1 MPDRAAAFAAR
12 AWLLAVG
19 VASLL
24 GQVAL
29 LRELGVA
36 LHGSE
41 LAYVLGLG
49 AWLASSGAGALLGR
63 GAGPPP
69 AARVQAAFVGLGV
82 SLPLLLLAVRALP
95 LLPGNVPGGW
105 PPPGQQLAALLLATA
120 PAGLLLGL
128 LFRWSAAQAAAA
140 GSSLAAAYA
149 LESLGAVAGGLAA
162 TLSLA
167 LGLSNFHAALLAA
180 LVALAAGAIAPT
192 PTGSAGLRAAS
203 LAFGALVLGAMAG
216 GAGLDLRSTA
226 WAHPRL
232 VAARDTPYSRVTV
245 SEWQGQVA
253 VHLDGALAFDSE
265 SVSAEELV
273 HLAAL
278 MTEPRR
284 VLVLGGGAEG
294 LVGEV
299 LRERPERVDLV
310 ELDAAL
316 IDLVVP
322 RLPPAV
328 GRGLADP
335 AVRVRFGDPRRFLET
350 AGTYDLLLVGAPEP
364 ESGRANRFFTR
375 EFFLLC
381 ARRLAPGGVLGLRLR
396 GSENVWTPQQLRR
409 TAAVER
415 ALRAVFADVLVLPG
429 TTQLLLASVGPLTRD
444 PAALAERLQARGLEL
459 QRVTPAWLR
468 DRLTNDR
475 VTELAS
481 RLEAAGA
488 EPNTDARPV
497 CYALTMLLGL
507 SRFSPGLAR
516 LEAPAGALPAA
527 ALLAGLLGAVLAA
540 VARRRPAWRRP
551 LRVGLAGFA
560 GMLVESALLLGYQ
573 ARHGVLFQD
582 LGLLLTLFMGGL
594 AAGAAGVEAW
604 SRRRGRPPGR
614 LAAALVASGPALVGL
629 ATAALLRAEAL
640 GGRGVPAVLLALC
653 GAAVAAV
660 FALAALEGA
669 GAGPLYAADLLGGS
683 LGSLGAS
690 LLLVPFAGLDV
701 TALAAAAVAALGL
714 LLAG

>member
-1 MPDRAAAFAAR
+1 M
-12 AWLLAVG
+12 
-19 VASLL
+19 L
-24 GQVAL
+24 G
-29 LRELGVA
+29 
-36 LHGSE
+36 
-41 LAYVLGLG
+41 
-49 AWLASSGAGALLGR
+49 
-63 GAGPPP
+63 
-69 AARVQAAFVGLGV
+69 
-82 SLPLLLLAVRALP
+82 
-95 LLPGNVPGGW
+95 
-105 PPPGQQLAALLLATA
+105 
-120 PAGLLLGL
+120 
-128 LFRWSAAQAAAA
+128 
-140 GSSLAAAYA
+140 
-149 LESLGAVAGGLAA
+149 
-162 TLSLA
+162 TL
-167 LGLSNFHAALLAA
+167 
-180 LVALAAGAIAPT
+180 
-192 PTGSAGLRAAS
+192 
-203 LAFGALVLGAMAG
+203 AG

-245 SEWQGQVA
+245 SQWQGQVA

-278 MTEPRR
+278 QTQPRR

-299 LRERPERVDLV
+299 LRQRPERVDLV

-328 GRGLADP
+328 ARGLADP

-381 ARRLAPGGVLGLRLR
+381 ARRLAPGGVLALRLR

-415 ALRAVFADVLVLPG
+415 ALRAAFADVLVLPG
-429 TTQLLLASVGPLTRD
+429 TTQLLLASAGPLTRD
-444 PAALAERLQARGLEL
+444 PAVLAERLQARGLDL
-459 QRVTPAWLR
+459 VRVSPAWLR

-475 VTELAS
+475 VAELAA
-481 RLEAAGA
+481 RLEAARA
-488 EPNTDARPV
+488 QPNTDARPV

-507 SRFSPGLAR
+507 SRFSPGLAH

-527 ALLAGLLGAVLAA
+527 ALLAGLLSAALAA
-540 VARRRPAWRRP
+540 AARRRPAWRRP

-604 SRRRGRPPGR
+604 SRRRRGRAPGR
-614 LAAALVASGPALVGL
+614 LAAALVTAGPALVGL
-629 ATAALLRAEAL
+629 TTAALLRAEAL
-640 GGRGVPAVLLALC
+640 GGGGVPAVLLALC
-653 GAAVAAV
+653 GVAVAAV

-683 LGSLGAS
+683 LGSLCAS
-690 LLLVPFAGLDV
+690 LLLVPFGGLDS